1 MFAHTP
7 LAKSSR
13 ETLTTSTCIILNLR
27 VGLTMSMYPKCSLRV
42 VLLGTIVPQEETAV
56 SFIDFAERCSTLHE
70 LTGVQSLSATSL
82 S

>member
-1 MFAHTP
+1 
-7 LAKSSR
+7 
-13 ETLTTSTCIILNLR
+13 
-27 VGLTMSMYPKCSLRV
+27 MSMYPKCSLRV